1 MTSTPGQVHPDGKCH
16 REKTGRC
23 CGGGRV
29 DQQPAKHTEKEKS
42 GGVNRTNMVS
52 KKSNEKMSFQEAQV
66 TTSNPRVGQ
75 VK

>member
-1 MTSTPGQVHPDGKCH
+1 M
-16 REKTGRC
+16 
-23 CGGGRV
+23 